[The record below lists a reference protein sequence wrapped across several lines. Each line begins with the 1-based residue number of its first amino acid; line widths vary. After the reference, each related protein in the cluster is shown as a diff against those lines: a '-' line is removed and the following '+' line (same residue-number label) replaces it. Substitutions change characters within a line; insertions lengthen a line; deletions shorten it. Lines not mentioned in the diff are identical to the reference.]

1 MPRLH
6 FTIASPERVVFESEI
21 DQVSLPTKLGEIT
34 LLPHHIPLISS
45 LSAGEVVI
53 TKDATQTSLA
63 ISGGFLEITKDHVTL
78 LADTAERS
86 DEIDE
91 ARAEEAKQRALSLL
105 KEKRSDAVEY
115 AALMAKIEKE
125 FARLRVVRKRRKL

>member
-1 MPRLH
+1 MIRL
-6 FTIASPERVVFESEI
+6 ASRV
-21 DQVSLPTKLGEIT
+21 
-34 LLPHHIPLISS
+34 
-45 LSAGEVVI
+45 SAGEVVI